1 MRKKKRQKPVVLF
14 KKRSF
19 DDVIANF
26 KVTCS
31 NPRCNEP
38 LVIHAYRQKSHN
50 SKEMI
55 YAHCENAGSEEK
67 TRCFRFNQE
76 ICFIERFF

>member
-14 KKRSF
+14 KKRSL
-19 DDVIANF
+19 DEVMANF

-31 NPRCNEP
+31 RCNEP
-38 LVIHAYRQKSHN
+38 LIIHGYRQKSHN

-55 YAHCENAGSEEK
+55 YAHCENKGVCPRNNMEV
-67 TRCFRFNQE
+67 
-76 ICFIERFF
+76 CFIERFF